1 MVDFKNMK
9 GGDPEGQAKNNSKQP
24 KKEKTIAE
32 AFNHP
37 PYVHNPIDDIHELAE
52 TIRASARATQ
62 EMIGALGMEI
72 FVKKVSNHKSL
83 ILLFETVSDFEDYV
97 EDLDEDYIV
106 EREQLY
112 LREKL
117 EDIRNEIHLIIDD
130 GLGRDTKVV
139 ELMGMARAFRNGDN
153 PL

>member
-9 GGDPEGQAKNNSKQP
+9 GGDPEGQAKNNSKKP
-24 KKEKTIAE
+24 EKEKTISE
-32 AFNHP
+32 AFNLP

-52 TIRASARATQ
+52 TIRVSARATQ
-62 EMIGALGMEI
+62 EMISELGGEI
-72 FVKKVSNHKSL
+72 FSKKVSNNKSL
-83 ILLFETVSDFEDYV
+83 ILLFETVSDFENYV

-130 GLGRDTKVV
+130 VLGRDTKVV
-139 ELMGMARAFRNGDN
+139 ELIDMARAFRNGDN